1 MQTQLR
7 QAVVVAFGRTPYC
20 KARKGSF
27 AQLHPVEYG
36 AQTLL
41 GVLARVPQLRPEDI
55 GDVVIAGGV
64 ESMSL
69 VPMLVG
75 AEDADPWLAEHRPE
89 VYTTMGIT
97 AENIARQ
104 WGISRADMDAM
115 AVESHRRAAQAQAG
129 GCFDGQII
137 PITVPGPDG
146 GEVVVCR
153 DEGIRPGTT
162 AETLAGLKPC
172 FLENGSVTAA
182 TSSQMTD
189 GAGFVVLMSE
199 EKAAELGVK
208 PLARFVSFATGGVPA
223 EVMGVGPIEAVPKA
237 LRKAG
242 LTLEQMDTIELNEAF
257 ASQALAVIRT
267 LGMDPARVNP
277 WGGAMAAP
285 AAVTAWSPC
294 ASAAAWARQVSSSAC
309 NGSTAGGPGNLPVPR
324 ASFLAAYVKKLTLVI
339 WVLKCYHHSIISILI
354 GLKRRISMKELEN
367 KVALVSSS
375 TRGIGLACA
384 KALAE
389 QIADELIAAG
399 GRAGVV
405 FFDASREESFSGMVD
420 EVAAKEGRLDILV
433 NNFGSTDVKTDLDVV
448 NGPSEDFFRIV
459 NTNLKSVYLPSKAA
473 VYM

>member
-1 MQTQLR
+1 MDNSS
-7 QAVVVAFGRTPYC
+7 P
-20 KARKGSF
+20 K
-27 AQLHPVEYG
+27 
-36 AQTLL
+36 
-41 GVLARVPQLRPEDI
+41 I
-55 GDVVIAGGV
+55 
-64 ESMSL
+64 
-69 VPMLVG
+69 
-75 AEDADPWLAEHRPE
+75 
-89 VYTTMGIT
+89 YT
-97 AENIARQ
+97 EFLP
-104 WGISRADMDAM
+104 ISRADMDAM

-277 WGGAMAAP
+277 WGGAMALGHPLGATG
-285 AAVTAWSPC
+285 AM
-294 ASAAAWARQVSSSAC
+294 
-309 NGSTAGGPGNLPVPR
+309 
-324 ASFLAAYVKKLTLVI
+324 LT
-339 WVLKCYHHSIISILI
+339 C
-354 GLKRRISMKELEN
+354 
-367 KVALVSSS
+367 
-375 TRGIGLACA
+375 
-384 KALAE
+384 KALSYLE
-389 QIADELIAAG
+389 RTGGRYGMVTMCIGGGMGAAG
-399 GRAGVV
+399 I
-405 FFDASREESFSGMVD
+405 FEC
-420 EVAAKEGRLDILV
+420 L
-433 NNFGSTDVKTDLDVV
+433 
-448 NGPSEDFFRIV
+448 
-459 NTNLKSVYLPSKAA
+459 
-473 VYM
+473 